1 MSAWDIAARFLDRF
15 GVAIFVMVWFMIRN
29 ERLMLR
35 LITRVN
41 KLIISQVVIAKT
53 LDLDEEQD
61 RLVRAATDDEDS
73 GKTTLNVGAANVD

>member
-41 KLIISQVVIAKT
+41 KLIISQVAIAHT

-61 RLVRAATDDEDS
+61 RLVRAATDEDS
-73 GKTTLNVGAANVD
+73 GKKIGAPHD

>member
-1 MSAWDIAARFLDRF
+1 MSTWDIAARFLDRF
-15 GVAIFVMVWFMIRN
+15 GVAIFVMIWFMLRN

-61 RLVRAATDDEDS
+61 RLVRAATDEDS
-73 GKTTLNVGAANVD
+73 GKTLSTGAHHAD

>member
-1 MSAWDIAARFLDRF
+1 MDMWDLAARFLDRF

-53 LDLDEEQD
+53 LDLDEVQD
-61 RLVRAATDDEDS
+61 RLVRAATDEDS
-73 GKTTLNVGAANVD
+73 GKTRIIGASHVD

>member
-1 MSAWDIAARFLDRF
+1 MNAWDIAARFLDRF

-53 LDLDEEQD
+53 LDLDEVQD
-61 RLVRAATDDEDS
+61 QLVRAATDEDS
-73 GKTTLNVGAANVD
+73 GKTMLNAGAAHDD